1 MYISLTLR
9 AVQVKA
15 LYAVAAAIGVL
26 IFEFNRGIH
35 TEVTNI
41 QIQGKLVKQ

>member
-35 TEVTNI
+35 ADLTNI
-41 QIQGKLVKQ
+41 QIQEKLMKQ